1 MTSDPIGTRLGPSD
15 PVRAVTAFEV
25 ASCHGDSTARD
36 IAKLLRDERCGVLL
50 VYGSGT
56 VAVVSER
63 DVVRALA
70 EGDDPDAVWAVDVM
84 SRSAI
89 MIEPDATIEAAAELM
104 LEAGVRHLVVD
115 DQDGDRYG
123 VVSMRDL
130 VDPLLAGLDVIG

>member
-1 MTSDPIGTRLGPSD
+1 MTFEPGDARIGPTD
-15 PVRAVTAFEV
+15 PVRSVTAFEV
-25 ASCHGDSTARD
+25 ATCHGDSTARQ

-50 VYGSGT
+50 VFGADS

-70 EGDDPDAVWAVDVM
+70 EGDDPDSVWAVDVM
-84 SRSAI
+84 SRSTL

-115 DQDGDRYG
+115 DQDEDRFG

-130 VDPLLAGLDVIG
+130 LDPLLAGLD

>member
-1 MTSDPIGTRLGPSD
+1 MTFEPTDARIGPAD
-15 PVRAVTAFEV
+15 PVRSVTAFEV
-25 ASCHGDSTARD
+25 ATCHGDSTARQ
-36 IAKLLRDERCGVLL
+36 IAKHLRDERCGVLL
-50 VYGSGT
+50 VFGPDT

-70 EGDDPDAVWAVDVM
+70 EGDDPDSVWAVDVM
-84 SRSAI
+84 TRSTL

-115 DQDGDRYG
+115 DQDEDRFG

-130 VDPLLAGLDVIG
+130 LDPLLAGLDAVG

>member
-1 MTSDPIGTRLGPSD
+1 MTSEPTAARIGPTDPI
-15 PVRAVTAFEV
+15 RAVTAFEV
-25 ASCHGDSTARD
+25 ATCHGDSTARE
-36 IAKLLRDERCGVLL
+36 ISKAMRDEHCGVLL
-50 VYGSGT
+50 IYGSDT

-84 SRSAI
+84 TRTTI
-89 MIEPDATIEAAAELM
+89 MIEPDAPIEAAAEVM

-115 DQDGDRYG
+115 DQDNDRFG

-130 VDPLLAGLDVIG
+130 LDPLLAGLDASG